1 MVSSELYDLGL
12 ISSFKLLHGVKA
24 LTKRSAKTYE
34 KWVSGLSDKELE
46 EYKDY
51 KVINKAQE
59 LLKAQQKTRYFV
71 GFETDGK
78 IFYLNKKMG
87 GSYSYGYY
95 KQYQISQFETFAEDE
110 NVFVVLSDLPVS
122 IYSSKTIA
130 ENLCNEMLNVEKVF
144 RFNGETYEKPDWR
157 VFEFSKE
164 EVSKYHKHISL
175 EEMMK

>member
-1 MVSSELYDLGL
+1 M
-12 ISSFKLLHGVKA
+12 A
-24 LTKRSAKTYE
+24 
-34 KWVSGLSDKELE
+34 
-46 EYKDY
+46 
-51 KVINKAQE
+51 
-59 LLKAQQKTRYFV
+59 AQQKTRYFV

-130 ENLCNEMLNVEKVF
+130 EKLCNEMLNVEKVF
-144 RFNGETYEKPDWR
+144 RFNGETYEKPEWR
-157 VFEFSKE
+157 VFEFSEE

-175 EEMMK
+175 EEMKNGKG